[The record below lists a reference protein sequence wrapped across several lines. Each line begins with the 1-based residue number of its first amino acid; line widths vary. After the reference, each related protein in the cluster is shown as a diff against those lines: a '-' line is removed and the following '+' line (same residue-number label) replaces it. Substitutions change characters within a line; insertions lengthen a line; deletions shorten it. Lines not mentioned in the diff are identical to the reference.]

1 VNNSC
6 WLYIE
11 PYVHITLKN
20 ENVLLYNTVN
30 GESIRYFNEPFIAA
44 LIKKLINKK
53 NRWVLMIDEK
63 TLSSTTIQKFI
74 DEIRNKFIGDI
85 IPTNWSNKKPF
96 IFVPYPI
103 INRKLGKQL
112 NLPGKNKT
120 LEYGNYL
127 NEITL
132 YINNL
137 SIKEFYHYHELYKQT
152 TGYYSDNLLLKQL
165 DLNLIENIFKK
176 NKYIFLQKVNVAG
189 GNILKHPEI
198 INIVNYL
205 NSLNLLIS
213 YFLPYSTLNYE
224 NISSLNL
231 INQNNSVLKIMF
243 PANVTFDIVF
253 KSITLLKN
261 NKSKQYFIFIIE
273 DESKFEVIEK
283 IISETGIEKHQIIP
297 YFNGTNIDFFKEMV
311 YLDEQTL
318 LDLRQNQ
325 KKIFAN
331 STLNQLNFGHLT
343 IIPNGNVFGNVN
355 FPKSGN
361 IKQQQLIDC
370 IFDEL
375 SNYKSWLKT
384 RNKVNPCKNCIYQNL
399 CPPLSD
405 YESIIKQH
413 NLCNVFIEKP

>member
-137 SIKEFYHYHELYKQT
+137 SIK
-152 TGYYSDNLLLKQL
+152 
-165 DLNLIENIFKK
+165 
-176 NKYIFLQKVNVAG
+176 
-189 GNILKHPEI
+189 
-198 INIVNYL
+198 
-205 NSLNLLIS
+205 
-213 YFLPYSTLNYE
+213 
-224 NISSLNL
+224 
-231 INQNNSVLKIMF
+231 
-243 PANVTFDIVF
+243 
-253 KSITLLKN
+253 
-261 NKSKQYFIFIIE
+261 
-273 DESKFEVIEK
+273 
-283 IISETGIEKHQIIP
+283 
-297 YFNGTNIDFFKEMV
+297 
-311 YLDEQTL
+311 
-318 LDLRQNQ
+318 
-325 KKIFAN
+325 
-331 STLNQLNFGHLT
+331 
-343 IIPNGNVFGNVN
+343 
-355 FPKSGN
+355 
-361 IKQQQLIDC
+361 
-370 IFDEL
+370 
-375 SNYKSWLKT
+375 
-384 RNKVNPCKNCIYQNL
+384 
-399 CPPLSD
+399 
-405 YESIIKQH
+405 
-413 NLCNVFIEKP
+413 